1 MRRRG
6 RGHANRRPESARLVR
21 TAAASVAALLLATGA
36 ARAVEPAAE
45 TAPPLTFGVFPMLPA
60 ARLEAVFAPI
70 AGDLGRALG
79 RPVRFRSAAS
89 YAKFAERLAQ
99 AEFDVAHVQPF
110 DYVRTA
116 ARSGY
121 LPVAARNDVLAAV
134 AVVPVESAVTEPA
147 MLAGRIVAMPPAEA
161 AVALLGKAALLEA
174 GLDPTRDVTLRNFE
188 DHHSCIHQAVIGVA
202 AACFAGIQSARLY
215 EATSGRRLRTIA
227 RSISI
232 PQTVFVV
239 HERLPPPERERIRQ
253 VLLGTRLEG
262 LAPELAAFLA
272 ADTRQP
278 FVPARDA
285 DYEVV
290 RRLWRQV
297 EGR

>member
-1 MRRRG
+1 M
-6 RGHANRRPESARLVR
+6 
-21 TAAASVAALLLATGA
+21 LLLCAA
-36 ARAVEPAAE
+36 PARAGEPEAE
-45 TAPPLTFGVFPMLPA
+45 AAPPLVFGVLPMLPA

-79 RPVRFRSAAS
+79 RPVRFRSAAT

-121 LPVAARNDVLAAV
+121 LPVAARNDLLAAA
-134 AVVPVESAVTEPA
+134 AVVPVESAVTGLA

-161 AVALLGKAALLEA
+161 AVALLGRAALLEA
-174 GLDPTRDVTLRNFE
+174 GLDPARDVTLRFFE
-188 DHHSCIHQAVIGVA
+188 DHHSCIHQAVIGSA
-202 AACFAGIQSARLY
+202 AACFTGIQAARLY
-215 EATSGRRLRTIA
+215 EASSGRKLRTIA
-227 RSISI
+227 RSVPI
-232 PQTVFVV
+232 PQTLFVV
-239 HERLPPPERERIRQ
+239 HERLPPPERERVRQ
-253 VLLGTRLEG
+253 ALLGTRLEG

-272 ADTRQP
+272 ADARQP
-278 FVPARDA
+278 FVPVKDA

-290 RRLWRQV
+290 RRLWREL